1 MRKRHSVGWL
11 GLLLVPLLLFS
22 GCGSVP
28 ESGSAEPELAGE
40 NAPSGLA
47 AVERNG
53 DEPLRVVATTNILA
67 DIVAQVSGDK
77 IELVELVPTGADP
90 HSFEPRPQD
99 LIELNRAH
107 VIFVNGLGLEEG
119 LEPILDSLDGGG
131 VTLSVNDGVEPLAMA
146 DHDDVDDH
154 AAEDDHGDEDDHAT
168 AHDEE
173 GHNHEAGDPHTWF
186 SVDAVK
192 QWVVNIEQ
200 ALSTLDPE
208 NQATYAAN
216 AAAYR
221 AELDALDAELAA
233 MVAPLPVE
241 RRKLITDHE
250 SFGYL
255 ADAYGF
261 EVVGTIIPSLSTLAS
276 PSAAQLAAL
285 LDQVEEE
292 GVPALFVGTTVS
304 PNLAEQLA
312 NDAGITVVTL
322 YTGSLSDESGPAAS
336 YLELMRH
343 NMGVITDALQ

>member
-1 MRKRHSVGWL
+1 M
-11 GLLLVPLLLFS
+11 
-22 GCGSVP
+22 
-28 ESGSAEPELAGE
+28 
-40 NAPSGLA
+40 
-47 AVERNG
+47 
-53 DEPLRVVATTNILA
+53 
-67 DIVAQVSGDK
+67 
-77 IELVELVPTGADP
+77 
-90 HSFEPRPQD
+90 
-99 LIELNRAH
+99 
-107 VIFVNGLGLEEG
+107 EEG

-131 VTLSVNDGVEPLAMA
+131 VTLSVNDGVVPLAMA
-146 DHDDVDDH
+146 DHNDDDDH
-154 AAEDDHGDEDDHAT
+154 AAEDDHADEDDHTAEDDHGDEDDHAAEDDHAT
-168 AHDEE
+168 AHDED
-173 GHNHEAGDPHTWF
+173 GHSHEAGDPHTWF

-200 ALSTLDPE
+200 SLSALDPE

-233 MVAPLPVE
+233 MVAPLPIE

-304 PNLAEQLA
+304 PSLAEQLA
-312 NDAGITVVTL
+312 NDAGITVATL